1 MEVGSLKLYVE
12 LETYPDPFGSRK
24 MDGEITFH
32 VLPNKD
38 RTEIEITA
46 KQIFEITAE
55 SEAWDKFLENN
66 GVDLDLNF
74 EEHQKE
80 IDALAAKNLLVEG
93 VCVALNEDG
102 DTGEFYYQVYS
113 KMMKDSLA

>member
-24 MDGEITFH
+24 
-32 VLPNKD
+32 
-38 RTEIEITA
+38 
-46 KQIFEITAE
+46 ITAE

-113 KMMKDSLA
+113 KLMKDSLA